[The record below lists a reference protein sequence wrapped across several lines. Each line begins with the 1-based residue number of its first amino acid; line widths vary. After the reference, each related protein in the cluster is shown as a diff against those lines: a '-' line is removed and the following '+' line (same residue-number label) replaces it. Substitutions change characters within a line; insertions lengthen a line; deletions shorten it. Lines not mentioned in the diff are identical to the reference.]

1 MLKDI
6 SLSEFQATQ
15 EAYRFVLDVR
25 SPHEYALSHIPGAIN
40 VPVFSDEEHERI
52 GTLYKHSPF
61 EARIFGAS
69 LICKNVAKELL
80 ELKEWLHPAH
90 KILIYCARGG
100 QRSLSLSLILSSI
113 GYQIYRLIGGYKL
126 YRSHVANALTLPR
139 EERFLTLVAPTGSG
153 KSELI
158 EGINWGL
165 DIEGIASHMGSSFGD
180 IKGGQPSVKMF
191 QNLLFERLRA
201 LRHEPLIATEAES
214 KRLGNLILPA
224 PLYECY
230 KNAPKVFIASSLE
243 ARIKRTFESYATIT
257 PMFFQNAMQKIARY
271 MKKEAW
277 EEAYRSF
284 EAGDLMKCAEILLV
298 EYYDKVYKLEPC
310 DYTIHYK
317 DKAQAIRELEEIKEQ
332 VQKLHSQRA

>member
-1 MLKDI
+1 MKDI
-6 SLSEFQATQ
+6 SLVSFQAERNQ
-15 EAYRFVLDVR
+15 YHLILDVR
-25 SPHEYALSHIPGAIN
+25 SPHEYADSHIPTAIN
-40 VPVFSDEEHERI
+40 IPVLSDEEHERI

-69 LICKNVAKELL
+69 LICKNVSKELL
-80 ELKEWLHPAH
+80 KLKETIHPSQ

-100 QRSLSLSLILSSI
+100 QRSLSLALILSSI
-113 GYQIYRLIGGYKL
+113 GYQIYRLEGGYKL
-126 YRSHVANALTLPR
+126 YRSHVASALALPR

-158 EGINWGL
+158 EAISWGL

-191 QNLLFERLRA
+191 QNLLFERLHA
-201 LRHEPLIATEAES
+201 LRHEPLIAVESES

-224 PLYECY
+224 PLYERY

-243 ARIKRTFESYATIT
+243 ARIKRTFESYASIT
-257 PMFFQNAMQKIARY
+257 PIFFHNAMQKIARY

-277 EEAYRSF
+277 EEAQRSF
-284 EAGDLMKCAEILLV
+284 EVGNLMKCAEILLV
-298 EYYDKVYKLEPC
+298 EYYDKVYRIEPY
-310 DYTIHYK
+310 DYTICYTNK
-317 DKAQAIRELEEIKEQ
+317 TQALGELEELKAHLLKKGTQ
-332 VQKLHSQRA
+332 